1 MNYCFSL
8 SILLLLLLSS
18 ALIADNHQIRTTMA
32 DSSNV
37 SLIVTTPLSWE
48 TVEHDSLRYTRFVDT
63 PVADSTGYPELP
75 MITCLVAVPDS
86 VTPTLEYT
94 FGLEQEQSVLP
105 VYPAPALILISENC
119 TASIADS
126 FAMDST
132 AYASASFWPAER
144 VRLIGE
150 TRICDQRLLK
160 IQLFPAQYRA
170 ADSTLSTVSSFS
182 VSVSWDS
189 TEAVWSSIGLG
200 GFQRFTDHSPIAGYH
215 YTEQSHAPVP
225 EYFGVVDP
233 YNGPAYPINRMPD
246 YIIICASGLYDDCN
260 QAIGSLAGHR
270 VLLNGFDVATVLTDS
285 ILAEFSTNG
294 QTILTDTII
303 RDFTEHMWESWP
315 GASLNHPSYLLLI
328 GDHEDTSCAS
338 ADWFLPTHVYT
349 IRGDDGPIPGVGNDE
364 WYVYFNGNRD
374 INSDFPD
381 MMVGRLS
388 VKNGGTIQTDTLSA
402 IIENIIA
409 LEQPIQSAPLTS
421 YRRRILR
428 LAGSGQSYPN
438 VYHQD
443 FGSLNTPLNPWTSD
457 FADWMSYDFA
467 THYCGDGRCFTDTDS
482 SEMKSRDWVD
492 SCITEFERGAGLSFY
507 TDHGELHMF
516 SAGLEWCPD
525 FYSIDDTKGARDST
539 FNNYQIAQ
547 NLTGTEQGYSAP
559 FTLLLCCSSGTFNH
573 TEYDHRTR
581 SSHTYF
587 CHDDGSETIPIA
599 AYNFG
604 TDCIAER
611 ILKNTD
617 VPVAGVFCGSQ
628 PSSMSSYNVYGMGIL
643 EAVYARGHG
652 RLGDAIACARS
663 ENYDSFTTASGAGV
677 NELGQFNLLGDP
689 ALDISDRVRYPGKCD
704 LEIYTDDINISQYP
718 WETTTGINLPVTITI
733 QNNGRQES
741 DEYDVRVTV
750 THGTSVNVSYIND
763 CDEIPG
769 GDSVVLEHAYTPSSL
784 SMPLEV
790 TVKVEVDFNNDCQD
804 SWRGNNEAEA
814 TAQLVDTY
822 PTQSGWPIEVTGA
835 VTTTPVLV
843 NLDSDASLEIVCL
856 TGTSLTAFD
865 TDGTEMWHVM
875 QQGFSSSAHPLA
887 TDLDADGHPE
897 IILFCFDGDIKVIDY
912 QGSVIDSLENA
923 TDVFAVGNLS
933 SNTGLELCVAYGN
946 TIGLYGLSS
955 GSLTSLATKNFGY
968 QDTRSPVSLAC
979 ADLGGSHTYQDIA
992 YLNGGFYSDI
1002 PNPPPRKSTIEVYNW
1017 STSSSVYSKTWNEFV
1032 NPVALSAGSLSGI
1045 ESVGYPGKAYSD
1057 TTDVPAQLIEPGEST
1072 EEVFCDDEDMLPV
1085 SNLVCGVIA
1094 DWSSVIPG
1102 TDTYVMPSERQCMA
1116 WENDGES
1123 FINFPPSEF
1132 SGASKGSPISPVAL
1146 GNLDGSSSAEVL
1158 FSTKLS
1164 GSNSIVAYRSDGNP
1178 LSSSAGWPFK
1188 LPDGV
1193 AAYGGFAVADLD
1205 RDGNVEV
1212 VFGTDDGL
1220 LHCWE
1225 FDSCS
1230 VGYAPWSMYQHD
1242 CERSG
1247 SLE

>member
-1 MNYCFSL
+1 M
-8 SILLLLLLSS
+8 LSS
-18 ALIADNHQIRTTMA
+18 ALVADNHQIRTTAA

-37 SLIVTTPLSWE
+37 SFIAQTPLTWE
-48 TVEHDSLRYTRFVDT
+48 TVEHDNLGYIRFTDT

-75 MITCLVAVPDS
+75 MITCLIAVPDS
-86 VTPTLEYT
+86 VTPSIEYA
-94 FGLEQEQSVLP
+94 FGLEFEQKVPP
-105 VYPAPALILISENC
+105 VYPSPAQILVSDNC

-160 IQLFPAQYRA
+160 IQLFPAQYRV
-170 ADSTLSTVSSFS
+170 ADSTLSTVNSFS

-200 GFQRFTDHSPIAGYH
+200 EFQRFADHSPIAGYH

-246 YIIICASGLYDDCN
+246 YIIICASGLYDDCS
-260 QAIGSLAGHR
+260 QAIDSLAEHR
-270 VLLNGFDVATVLTDS
+270 VSLNGFDVATILTDS

-303 RDFTEHMWESWP
+303 RDFTEHMWGNWP

-328 GDHEDTSCAS
+328 GDHEDTSCA
-338 ADWFLPTHVYT
+338 AEDWFLPTHVYT
-349 IRGDDGPIPGVGNDE
+349 VRGADGPIPGVGNDE

-388 VKNGGTIQTDTLSA
+388 IKNGGTIQTDTLSA
-402 IIENIIA
+402 MIDNIIA
-409 LEQPIQSAPLTS
+409 LEQPIQSAPLTD

-428 LAGSGQSYPN
+428 LAGSGQAYPK
-438 VYHQD
+438 VYHQN
-443 FGSLNTPLNPWTSD
+443 FGGLNTPLNPWTSE

-467 THYCGDGRCFTDTDS
+467 THYCGDGRWFTYTDS
-482 SEMKSRDWVD
+482 SYMKSRDWVD

-539 FNNYQIAQ
+539 FNNYQITQ
-547 NLTGTEQGYSAP
+547 NLTGTAQGYSAP
-559 FTLLLCCSSGTFNH
+559 FTLLLCCSAGTFNH
-573 TEYDHRTR
+573 TEYEHRTR

-587 CHDDGSETIPIA
+587 CHDDGSETIPIP
-599 AYNFG
+599 AYDFG
-604 TDCIAER
+604 TDCIAEKL
-611 ILKNTD
+611 LKNTN

-643 EAVYARGHG
+643 EAVYARGCG

-663 ENYDSFTTASGAGV
+663 ENYDSFTTATGAGA

-689 ALDISDRVRYPGKCD
+689 ALDISDRVRYPTKCD

-718 WETTTGINLPVTITI
+718 WETATGINLPVSITV

-763 CDEIPG
+763 CVEIPG
-769 GDSVVLEHAYTPSSL
+769 GGSAVLEHAYTPSSL
-784 SMPLEV
+784 SMPLNV
-790 TVKVEVDFNNDCQD
+790 TVKVEVDFNHDCED

-814 TAQLVDTY
+814 AAQLVDTY
-822 PTQSGWPIEVTGA
+822 PTQSGWPIQVQGA
-835 VTTTPVLV
+835 ISTTPVLV
-843 NLDSDASLEIVCL
+843 NLDSDASLEIVSL

-865 TDGTEMWHVM
+865 TDGTKMWQLM
-875 QQGFSSSAHPLA
+875 QQGFIDYAHPLA
-887 TDLDADGHPE
+887 ADLDADGHPE
-897 IILFCFDGDIKVIDY
+897 IILYCFDGDIKVINY

-946 TIGLYGLSS
+946 TIVLYGLSS
-955 GSLTSLATKNFGY
+955 GSLTILATKDFGY

-979 ADLGGSHTYQDIA
+979 ADLGGSQNYQDVA
-992 YLNGGFYSDI
+992 YLNGGLDDDSS
-1002 PNPPPRKSTIEVYNW
+1002 PPPPMKSTIEVYNW

-1032 NPVALSAGSLSGI
+1032 NPVVLSAGSLNGI
-1045 ESVGYPGKAYSD
+1045 ESIGYPGKTYSD
-1057 TTDVPAQLIEPGEST
+1057 TTDVPALLIEPGESI
-1072 EEVFCDDEDMLPV
+1072 EEIACDDEDMLPATK
-1085 SNLVCGVIA
+1085 LICGVIV
-1094 DWSSVIPG
+1094 DWDPFETG

-1116 WENDGES
+1116 WDASGFE
-1123 FINFPPSEF
+1123 FAVFPTQEF
-1132 SGASKGSPISPVAL
+1132 SGASHGKTVSPVAL
-1146 GNLDGSSSAEVL
+1146 GNLDGSGNAEIL
-1158 FSTKLS
+1158 FSTQLS
-1164 GSNSIVAYRSDGNP
+1164 GSNSVLAYRSDGSP
-1178 LSSSAGWPFK
+1178 LGSSEGWPFK
-1188 LPDGV
+1188 FPDCV

-1205 RDGNVEV
+1205 RDGFVEV

-1225 FDSCS
+1225 FGSCS
-1230 VGYAPWSMYQHD
+1230 TGYAPWPMYQHD
-1242 CERSG
+1242 YERSG
-1247 SLE
+1247 ALE